1 MQHEISK
8 YIYRLFTIVQS
19 GQAKV
24 AMTTGCNCC
33 LKRGKTVR
41 NRGDSFDSEPF
52 YGELPVLI
60 SRGQRDLTI
69 KFALLLGDNQS
80 DQNIVDDVQ
89 RGAEHTGEPV
99 DAGARLDQIRADDAD
114 CAGNQRRVGEADKC
128 LSAQCVDFLALE
140 RTDRLDDRAH
150 DQYDDGHLD
159 ETEEDIAD
167 ELGRNHDVRDDGA
180 CDHTQ
185 NHRKEDL
192 EGAVFEKFVHTI
204 ILS

>member
-114 CAGNQRRVGEADKC
+114 CAGNQRRAGEAVNAFPPSAPISLR
-128 LSAQCVDFLALE
+128 LSEPTASMTE
-140 RTDRLDDRAH
+140 PMTSTMTD
-150 DQYDDGHLD
+150 
-159 ETEEDIAD
+159 I
-167 ELGRNHDVRDDGA
+167 
-180 CDHTQ
+180 
-185 NHRKEDL
+185 
-192 EGAVFEKFVHTI
+192 
-204 ILS
+204 

>member
-1 MQHEISK
+1 M
-8 YIYRLFTIVQS
+8 
-19 GQAKV
+19 
-24 AMTTGCNCC
+24 
-33 LKRGKTVR
+33 
-41 NRGDSFDSEPF
+41 
-52 YGELPVLI
+52 PVLI

-114 CAGNQRRVGEADKC
+114 CAGNQRSAGEADKC
-128 LSAQCVDFLALE
+128 LSAQCADFLALE
-140 RTDRLDDRAH
+140 RTDRLDDRTH

-180 CDHTQ
+180 
-185 NHRKEDL
+185 
-192 EGAVFEKFVHTI
+192 
-204 ILS
+204 